1 MTNCSLRLLLLI
13 LTLAVFG
20 SIAPIVSAQTTVAE
34 QNGPGPVR
42 QKIVL
47 TQGMES
53 VFWHAMKIL
62 RCAYWTMI
70 VSHVLFALLV
80 FLDIQKRKQG
90 NMLFVLLTLLGG
102 VLAAGVYALFRLGDS
117 KA

>member
-1 MTNCSLRLLLLI
+1 MTNCSMRLLLLG
-13 LTLAVFG
+13 LTLAVFS
-20 SIAPIVSAQTTVAE
+20 SIAPMVSAQATVGE
-34 QNGPGPVR
+34 ENGPGPVR

-62 RCAYWTMI
+62 RCAYWMAM

-80 FLDIQKRKQG
+80 FLDIRKRKQG

-102 VLAAGVYALFRLGDS
+102 VFAAGVYALFRLGDS
-117 KA
+117 KT